1 MAPDFQSL
9 SEKEKQTLRLLL
21 VGHDAKSIARQSG
34 LSVHT
39 INERL
44 RDARRKLAASSS
56 REAARLL
63 HECEAAMPGHADP
76 QSLGDKALGEAIP
89 ANDMAPLAPSE
100 GIGTAPRHRAFLFGG
115 VLIMSLL
122 FAALAASM
130 LTPESAPES
139 TRAVRADAVASSAN
153 AEAVEAA
160 RQWLAL
166 IDASQ
171 WEASWRATAN
181 SFRQLNT
188 VQVWTDASQQART
201 PLGAMR
207 SRELTSVDDVPAP
220 PAGYTMVRFRTDYAN
235 RAGAIETLTLVREE
249 GQWRVSGI
257 YIE

>member
-1 MAPDFQSL
+1 MAPDVQSL

-39 INERL
+39 IHERL

-63 HECEAAMPGHADP
+63 HEAEAASQDNDP
-76 QSLGDKALGEAIP
+76 EKLGDKPIGDDPVPTGVAA
-89 ANDMAPLAPSE
+89 MAPPE
-100 GIGTAPRHRAFLFGG
+100 GKPRPLWQRPFLIGG
-115 VLIMSLL
+115 VFVMSL
-122 FAALAASM
+122 FIAALAASM
-130 LTPESAPES
+130 LTTEPA
-139 TRAVRADAVASSAN
+139 TAVRSEAVASNAN

-166 IDASQ
+166 VDASR
-171 WEASWRATAN
+171 WNESWQGTAN

-188 VQVWTDASQQART
+188 VQVWTEASQQART
-201 PLGAMR
+201 PLGAML
-207 SRELTSVDDVPAP
+207 SRRLTSVDDVPAP
-220 PAGYTMVRFRTDYAN
+220 PAGYMMVRFRTDFAN
-235 RAGAIETLTLVREE
+235 RAAAVETLTLVRED